1 MTNVHYVDEKYL
13 PPTDIY
19 DLNVTT
25 IVKMLRREEKSPEKP
40 ES

>member
-1 MTNVHYVDEKYL
+1 VDEKYL
-13 PPTDIY
+13 PSTDIY

-25 IVKMLRREEKSPEKP
+25 IVKMLKSEEKSLEKP